1 MKEFQRKNVTSKFTT
16 IRLTVSG
23 ERFEILVD
31 PDNALK
37 FKQGEIT
44 DHNKAIAF
52 DEIYEDANKGT
63 RISENKLKKHIK
75 TTNIQEALKIILEK
89 GELLLNT
96 QQRKQKIEE
105 KRNKIIGIITR
116 NYVDPKTKIPHPPQR
131 IELALQ
137 EARVSI
143 DPIKNADEQI
153 NIIIDELRKII
164 PMKSEN
170 HKLKINIPAQFAPQS
185 IGLLKK
191 LSEIESET
199 WQTDGSLT
207 SVVNVTPG
215 SKITLIDKLNSL
227 TKGNIIAEEIE

>member
-89 GELLLNT
+89 GELL
-96 QQRKQKIEE
+96 
-105 KRNKIIGIITR
+105 
-116 NYVDPKTKIPHPPQR
+116 
-131 IELALQ
+131 
-137 EARVSI
+137 
-143 DPIKNADEQI
+143 
-153 NIIIDELRKII
+153 
-164 PMKSEN
+164 
-170 HKLKINIPAQFAPQS
+170 
-185 IGLLKK
+185 
-191 LSEIESET
+191 
-199 WQTDGSLT
+199 
-207 SVVNVTPG
+207 
-215 SKITLIDKLNSL
+215 
-227 TKGNIIAEEIE
+227 